1 LREAGQSLLDVAQGN
16 VNVRGQK
23 ARLRVA
29 AQIAEQATIE
39 SAEFLF
45 VHANQLGGGDKLR
58 HGFSPC
64 LEPRP
69 SRAFMA
75 DKEQGVRVCR
85 TDGFASVGT
94 SVKKPLGLRRE
105 SANPLQGCP

>member
-1 LREAGQSLLDVAQGN
+1 MREASQSLLDVAHRN
-16 VNVRGQK
+16 VNVRGQE
-23 ARLRVA
+23 ARLWVT
-29 AQIAEQATIE
+29 AQIAEQATVE

-45 VHANQLGGGDKLR
+45 VHTDQIGGGDKLR

-75 DKEQGVRVCR
+75 DKEQGVRDCR
-85 TDGFASVGT
+85 TDGFASVET
-94 SVKKPLGLRRE
+94 SVEKPLGLRRE